1 MPKQDE
7 QQQQHDLRSYDP
19 YLISYHEDTHSFT
32 YNDPWVE
39 VTHEDINN
47 SHFNDNVV
55 EHHQDFTSTP
65 SLPATTTSSNTNE
78 SNNLEISTSSST
90 HHEEDSN
97 YNNCSDK
104 LITQNH
110 QPPPPAVI
118 EKVVEHKT
126 EEVSCLSLSLP
137 PSSFRVQKWHEIECP
152 FKFLKQFHF
161 MSLDFSSS
169 DFLFHLSLNKINIFF
184 FLFFNVFFS
193 PVCTYSSWS
202 YQIEHKVVV
211 NRVDSNNNINNCNS
225 KIVMVNGY
233 HETPSHVEVSVFSLL
248 LSSTPC
254 CLLEIRG

>member
-1 MPKQDE
+1 MHNWQKKNTPWLCRYEELCRSNSFVTYENRDAFVPSSPLYYQPEMPKQDE

-90 HHEEDSN
+90 HHDEDSN
-97 YNNCSDK
+97 YNNYSEK

-126 EEVSCLSLSLP
+126 EEVSCLSLS
-137 PSSFRVQKWHEIECP
+137 PSSFRVQK
-152 FKFLKQFHF
+152 
-161 MSLDFSSS
+161 
-169 DFLFHLSLNKINIFF
+169 
-184 FLFFNVFFS
+184 
-193 PVCTYSSWS
+193 
-202 YQIEHKVVV
+202 
-211 NRVDSNNNINNCNS
+211 
-225 KIVMVNGY
+225 
-233 HETPSHVEVSVFSLL
+233 
-248 LSSTPC
+248 
-254 CLLEIRG
+254 